1 MTDSDVG
8 NHEHSTTDDIVF
20 SEPMYLL
27 KQGRKV
33 YRFKGDGN
41 CIYRISYLMTNDQK
55 NYPSLKL
62 LLEDFKNLN
71 QGLFS
76 GLLTS
81 VNKQTFLHIIIEMP
95 NTWASPLI
103 LS

>member
-8 NHEHSTTDDIVF
+8 NHEHSITDDIVF

-33 YRFKGDGN
+33 YWFKGDGN
-41 CIYRISYLMTNDQK
+41 CMYRISYLMTNDQK

-62 LLEDFKNLN
+62 LEDFKT
-71 QGLFS
+71 S
-76 GLLTS
+76 IKAYSVSYSITS
-81 VNKQTFLHIIIEMP
+81 VNKQTFLHI
-95 NTWASPLI
+95 
-103 LS
+103 